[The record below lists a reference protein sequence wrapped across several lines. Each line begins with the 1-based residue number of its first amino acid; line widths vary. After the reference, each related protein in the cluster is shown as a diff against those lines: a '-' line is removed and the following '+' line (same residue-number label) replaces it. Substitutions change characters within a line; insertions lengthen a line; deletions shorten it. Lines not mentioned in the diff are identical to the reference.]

1 MNLIKIIK
9 NVWYLW
15 YLNFE
20 LMFFF
25 KLFIFYFYK
34 LVIFLGNI
42 YKRNVN
48 IDDVKEWKV
57 FRVLFLD
64 MDRGK

>member
-1 MNLIKIIK
+1 MLFLFEIWIMFIVLIKLIYYKFVKYKVIK
-9 NVWYLW
+9 
-15 YLNFE
+15 
-20 LMFFF
+20 
-25 KLFIFYFYK
+25 IS
-34 LVIFLGNI
+34 
-42 YKRNVN
+42 VN